1 MWIPAHASKVHD
13 GIIVD
18 VYQRE
23 QEMFDG
29 STRTFELAKRPDS
42 VFCVAVCGDSICMVK
57 EQQPGMPPFI
67 WLLWWRV
74 DLWMSAEETMKIELS
89 EEAGMSVESLDL
101 FRAYEVW
108 GKMEYT
114 RNVYIAKWCV
124 VDHEAHMDVAGE
136 KIELIYVSFDEFLEH
151 ACAEWFEPVHF
162 SHHLLRMRLDW
173 TIDMFRK
180 NLFTL

>member
-1 MWIPAHASKVHD
+1 MWIPTHATKVHD

-42 VFCVAVCGDSICMVK
+42 VFCVPVFWDKICMVR
-57 EQQPGMPPFI
+57 EQQPGMPAFI
-67 WLLWWRV
+67 WLPWWRV
-74 DLWMSAEETMKIELS
+74 DMWLSPEETLKVELS
-89 EEAGMSVESLDL
+89 EEAGMSVESLEL

-114 RNVYIAKWCV
+114 RNVFIARGCV
-124 VDHEAHMDVAGE
+124 IDHETHMDKAWE
-136 KIELIYVSFDEFLEH
+136 KIELVYVTFDEFLEH
-151 ACAEWFEPVHF
+151 ACTTWFSPIHF
-162 SHHLLRMRLDW
+162 SHHLLSMRVDG
-173 TIDMFRK
+173 TIGEFERK
-180 NLFTL
+180 LFT